1 MEPSFFQAIIDAD
14 YAVPDGHT
22 ARALTAELVGYLGS
36 PDPQLRDDFA
46 YSILAHWMVQG
57 VLAPDDQRPLI
68 APLVGNFQCGLGE
81 MGTESVFLRS
91 FSALVLAAI
100 VYGDNHHHPFLKENE
115 VRDLLGAVIGYL
127 AAEKDVRGYVAGPGW
142 AHSVAHTA
150 DLLDELALSRYATPD
165 DLARILEAIGHKV
178 ATTHQL
184 LLCNEDDRLSQAALS
199 ALNREILPLE
209 VVQRWADG
217 LGALPGS
224 LGRGQIFSDPG
235 RQAIYLNTRGFL
247 RSLALRL
254 LDETLSAGA
263 RACEPLILGAL
274 RSF

>member
-1 MEPSFFQAIIDAD
+1 
-14 YAVPDGHT
+14 
-22 ARALTAELVGYLGS
+22 VGYLGS

-46 YSILAHWMVQG
+46 YGILAHWMAQG

-68 APLVGNFQCGLGE
+68 APLVGNFQRGLGE
-81 MGTESVFLRS
+81 TETESVFLRS

-100 VYGDNHHHPFLKENE
+100 VYCDNHHRPFLAEDE
-115 VRDLLGAVIGYL
+115 VRDLLGATSDYL
-127 AAEKDVRGYVAGPGW
+127 AAERDVRGHVAGQGW

-165 DLARILEAIGHKV
+165 DLARILESIGGKV
-178 ATTHQL
+178 TTTRQL
-184 LLCNEDDRLSQAALS
+184 LLFNEDDRLSQEARSVLS
-199 ALNREILPLE
+199 GESLPLA
-209 VVQRWADG
+209 VVERWAAG

-235 RQAIYLNTRGFL
+235 RQAIYLNSRGFL

-254 LDETLSAGA
+254 LDETLPAGA
-263 RACEPLILGAL
+263 RACGPLILGAL

>member
-1 MEPSFFQAIIDAD
+1 MEPSFWQAIIDAE
-14 YAVPDGHT
+14 YAVPAGHT
-22 ARALTAELVGYLGS
+22 ARDLTAELVGYLGS

-46 YSILAHWMVQG
+46 YGTLAHWMVQG

-68 APLVGNFQCGLGE
+68 APLVVNFQRGLGE
-81 MGTESVFLRS
+81 TETESVFLRS

-100 VYGDNHHHPFLKENE
+100 VYGDNHHPFLAEGE
-115 VRDLLGAVIGYL
+115 VRDLLGATIDYL
-127 AAEKDVRGYVAGPGW
+127 AAEQDVRGYVAGPGW

-150 DLLDELALSRYATPD
+150 DLLDELALSRYATSD
-165 DLARILEAIGHKV
+165 DLARILEAIGGKLA
-178 ATTHQL
+178 ATRQL
-184 LLCNEDDRLSQAALS
+184 LLCNEDDRLAQAALS
-199 ALNREILPLE
+199 VLSREILPLE
-209 VVQRWADG
+209 VVQCWADG

-235 RQAIYLNTRGFL
+235 RQTIYLNTRGFL

-254 LDETLSAGA
+254 LDETLPASMGMHGA
-263 RACEPLILGAL
+263 LIRRTL